1 MLSHLA
7 CIHNENGV
15 GRRRRDLRT
24 SMPLLASGSKEVGKA
39 ADLGSM
45 SSCYQPVL
53 ECIIV
58 EGQLVR
64 KCPEEEL
71 LGRVV

>member
-7 CIHNENGV
+7 CIHKENGV

-24 SMPLLASGSKEVGKA
+24 SMTLLASGSKEVGKA
-39 ADLGSM
+39 VDLRSM

-53 ECIIV
+53 GCIIV
-58 EGQLVR
+58 EGQLV